1 MKRLLLLPVLLLLLS
16 GPASAAAKS
25 MPAPRDN
32 EIVVP
37 FSIAGVKP
45 GMKPSAALQ
54 AWGDPGKECSG
65 GASEK
70 FSTCQWGNPYGTT
83 GMATFGSGVTG
94 KVDAISLYSR
104 SVTDGTTFP
113 YTGSAVA
120 ALKRIKTKEPKGKE
134 GFGLGSLLKAVIK
147 AYPGGEKSGGG
158 KVPHMSY
165 AITKGSSQMTFIAG
179 TKSGKIGQINL
190 GRASG

>member
-1 MKRLLLLPVLLLLLS
+1 MVPLS
-16 GPASAAAKS
+16 L
-25 MPAPRDN
+25 
-32 EIVVP
+32 
-37 FSIAGVKP
+37 AGLKP
-45 GMKPSAALQ
+45 GMKLSTALQ

-70 FSTCQWGNPYGTT
+70 FSTCQWGDPYGST
-83 GMATFGSGVTG
+83 GTATFSSGASG

-120 ALKRIKTKEPKGKE
+120 ALKRIKTKEPKRRE
-134 GFGLGSLLKAVIK
+134 GFGLGSLLNAVIK

-158 KVPHMSY
+158 KTPHTSY
-165 AITKGSSQMTFIAG
+165 AIIKGSTEMTFIAG
-179 TKSGKIGQINL
+179 TKPGKIGQINL

>member
-16 GPASAAAKS
+16 GPASATAKS

-70 FSTCQWGNPYGTT
+70 FSTCQWGDPYGTT

-94 KVDAISLYSR
+94 KVDAISPLLEVCYRRHHVSLYGERGRSTEEDQDQRAQRKRRLRARLPTQSR
-104 SVTDGTTFP
+104 DQ
-113 YTGSAVA
+113 
-120 ALKRIKTKEPKGKE
+120 
-134 GFGLGSLLKAVIK
+134 GL
-147 AYPGGEKSGGG
+147 PG
-158 KVPHMSY
+158 
-165 AITKGSSQMTFIAG
+165 
-179 TKSGKIGQINL
+179 
-190 GRASG
+190 R